1 MEENIKYIEFIK
13 KNLVIVEQTIEN
25 KGKNKINKRMS
36 KYMKSRSPQQC
47 RSHHQKMLK
56 YHLSIKGII

>member
-56 YHLSIKGII
+56 YHLNIKGII